1 MRFDRGVRPSVTSR
15 AVGGTEIDV
24 AATHR
29 VADQFGAA
37 AELIDRAASDNLAR
51 LAFSGACAGRAHTA
65 RGDEL
70 RVELERLTAQ
80 LSQWSRASAEIAT
93 TLRASADRYADA
105 ELYAAAR
112 IA

>member
-1 MRFDRGVRPSVTSR
+1 MRFDRGVGPS
-15 AVGGTEIDV
+15 AVARTEIDV

-37 AELIDRAASDNLAR
+37 ADLVDGAVSDHLAR
-51 LAFSGACAGRAHTA
+51 LAFGGASAGRAHTA
-65 RGDEL
+65 RGDAL
-70 RVELERLTAQ
+70 RVELERLAAE
-80 LSQWSRASAEIAT
+80 LSQWSRASVEIAAA
-93 TLRASADRYADA
+93 LRASADRYADA